1 MQSHSF
7 LNSQTILVFP
17 YFICFLFI
25 NKLLCYQ
32 LTLTLTTEIS
42 VLVAGGINSSSSIS
56 YLMKNCSVQFCDI
69 SYKQDVKAT
78 L

>member
-42 VLVAGGINSSSSIS
+42 VLVAGGG
-56 YLMKNCSVQFCDI
+56 LLVLVPFLPDEE
-69 SYKQDVKAT
+69 
-78 L
+78 LLF